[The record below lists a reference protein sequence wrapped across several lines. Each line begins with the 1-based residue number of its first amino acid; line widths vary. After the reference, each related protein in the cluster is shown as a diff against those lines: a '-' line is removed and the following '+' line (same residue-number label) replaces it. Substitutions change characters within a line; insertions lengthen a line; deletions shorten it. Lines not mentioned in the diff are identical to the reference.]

1 LKDDLTFPG
10 PVIKIQKHDLLPCPE
25 AHFALYDGYLERRAD
40 QCSPDMGIAVPV
52 SPSLIVFI
60 IEVFGGYSLDGIF

>member
-1 LKDDLTFPG
+1 
-10 PVIKIQKHDLLPCPE
+10 LLPGSE
-25 AHFALYDGYLERRAD
+25 GEFTLHDGYLERRAD

-52 SPSLIVFI
+52 SPPLIVFI